1 MEVTH
6 ILETMLDRVR
16 KGEAPLTDD
25 MVDASLVAG
34 DVLKN
39 LLAAHR
45 GEDEADLAAAEAICH
60 RLEAL
65 CLALDGGNVAAPA
78 PAPAPAFAAEAP
90 GGSEGGF
97 EVHFRISGDQAAA
110 AEKLRKALEITPNLL
125 QAQQGLASLAMAA
138 NKPDEALAIARTVQ
152 KQRPKEAAGYILE
165 GEIQAAGKAW
175 DKTIDAYRAGLKQV
189 DNPEL
194 AVRLHSALQ
203 SAGKK
208 ADADRWAADWTRSHP
223 KDASFPFYLGSQA
236 LSRNELPESLRQ
248 FERTLTLQPD
258 NAIALNNRAWIK
270 GQLGKEGALAD
281 AERANTLAPNQP
293 PLMDTWAMLLSA
305 ANQHDKAVELQKKVV
320 QLQPQQLGYKLNLAK
335 IYLKAGRKDAA
346 RPLVDE
352 LSAAGDKFP
361 GQAEVA
367 ELKKAL

>member
-1 MEVTH
+1 
-6 ILETMLDRVR
+6 MLAEHYLRT
-16 KGEAPLTDD
+16 GEPKEALTVAQNATAALPDNMQLLDVLGRAQLANGEHNQAQSSFNRMAALQPKSPLPYLR
-25 MVDASLVAG
+25 MSSAHLVA
-34 DVLKN
+34 
-39 LLAAHR
+39 
-45 GEDEADLAAAEAICH
+45 
-60 RLEAL
+60 
-65 CLALDGGNVAAPA
+65 
-78 PAPAPAFAAEAP
+78 
-90 GGSEGGF
+90 
-97 EVHFRISGDQAAA
+97 GDQAAA

-223 KDASFPFYLGSQA
+223 KDAGFPFYLGSQA